1 MARSRFRTTVVSLA
15 LLAVLAAVAYFS
27 GGFPSKVGPHPIPSD
42 HASVPQSG
50 GINPSTGSAPAPG
63 PAGTLP
69 DRTAPGAAAG
79 FRETSAHQPAGTVGF
94 ASRRKLEEHYQKHG
108 AEFGSIGM
116 DEYLRR
122 AQALRDRPAGG
133 GVLECLRDDGVTTR
147 YDRASGA
154 FLAFNP
160 DRTIRTFFRPNDGEA
175 YFHRQC
181 RRGAP

>member
-1 MARSRFRTTVVSLA
+1 MSRSRFRSTAVALA

-27 GGFPSKVGPHPIPSD
+27 GAFSPPVSPQQWPSAQSPTPRTGTAKQGPAAP
-42 HASVPQSG
+42 VPDQA
-50 GINPSTGSAPAPG
+50 IAEE
-63 PAGTLP
+63 PAGT
-69 DRTAPGAAAG
+69 RGTAPDHSG
-79 FRETSAHQPAGTVGF
+79 SAIGF

-108 AEFGSIGM
+108 AEFGTIGM

-133 GVLECLRDDGVTTR
+133 GVLECVRTDGVITR
-147 YDRASGA
+147 YDRAGGA

-181 RRGAP
+181 RRGAQ

>member
-1 MARSRFRTTVVSLA
+1 MTGSRFRTTVVSLA
-15 LLAVLAAVAYFS
+15 LLAVLAAVAYFT
-27 GGFPSKVGPHPIPSD
+27 GGFPASGGPHPRPSD
-42 HASVPQSG
+42 HS
-50 GINPSTGSAPAPG
+50 SAPRTEHPLPPAESSPTPG

-69 DRTAPGAAAG
+69 DRTVTPGQADTGTTA
-79 FRETSAHQPAGTVGF
+79 SIPAGENVGF
-94 ASRRKLEEHYQKHG
+94 ASPRKLEQHYQKHG
-108 AEFGSIGM
+108 GEFGSIGM
-116 DEYLRR
+116 EEYLRR
-122 AQALRDRPAGG
+122 ARALRDRPAGG

-181 RRGAP
+181 ERGRP